1 MKSYTIHLIMLIAVL
16 FISCN
21 KEKKEENPEKKEVTE
36 NNHQWSEKEMLEFER
51 NCVGSLEREGVEN
64 AKQYCDCL
72 LESSIEAY
80 PDPSVAIELEQN
92 DIVALFEKS
101 NCLDDLL
108 MIKIEDP
115 WTEEVEEKFLEHCN
129 TAQIEQGVADSDAS
143 DYCDCAL
150 GEIKKIVPNPH
161 HVMSLTQEEL
171 DHVFDNCK

>member
-1 MKSYTIHLIMLIAVL
+1 MKSYTIHLVMLITIL

-21 KEKKEENPEKKEVTE
+21 KGKEEGNTEKKEVAETK
-36 NNHQWSEKEMLEFER
+36 HQWSEKEMLEFER
-51 NCVGSLEREGVEN
+51 NCIGSLESERVEN
-64 AKQYCDCL
+64 AKVYCDCL
-72 LESSIEAY
+72 LKSSVEAY

-115 WTEEVEEKFLEHCN
+115 WTEEVEQLFLEHCK
-129 TAQIEQGVADSDAS
+129 TSQIESGVSDSEAD

-161 HVMSLTQEEL
+161 HVMALTQEEL
-171 DHVFDNCK
+171 DHIFAKCK

>member
-1 MKSYTIHLIMLIAVL
+1 MLITIL

-21 KEKKEENPEKKEVTE
+21 KGKKEGNTEQKEVAETK
-36 NNHQWSEKEMLEFER
+36 HQWSEKEMLEFER
-51 NCVGSLEREGVEN
+51 NCIGSLESEGVEN
-64 AKQYCDCL
+64 AKVYCDCL
-72 LESSIEAY
+72 LKSSVEAY

-115 WTEEVEEKFLEHCN
+115 WTEDVEQLFLEHCK
-129 TAQIEQGVADSDAS
+129 TSQIESGVSDSEAD
-143 DYCDCAL
+143 DYCGCAL

-161 HVMSLTQEEL
+161 HVMALTQEEL
-171 DHVFDNCK
+171 DHIFAKCK